1 MSFHKDVSCY
11 VYKYQY
17 FDVMHVGYHFMSTKE
32 EIPTRYATAE
42 TSFWKNVALTRYENG
57 KVISIKVTQFQ
68 HFKTL

>member
-1 MSFHKDVSCY
+1 
-11 VYKYQY
+11 
-17 FDVMHVGYHFMSTKE
+17 MHVGYDFMLTKE

-42 TSFWKNVALTRYENG
+42 TSFWKNVVLARYENG